1 MLLWVLV
8 TLFAFCGVVNSAP
21 PGPNKNG
28 GQLVNPPNDV
38 EEFVFSFEDNNNRG
52 GITIPLDQ
60 QLSSLVKKLN
70 DAKSDSLKIR
80 EEWKITADKWKKLNQ
95 VYENQKILI
104 DEMEKHID
112 TMGKHIA
119 NQIDTNQN
127 KKYYESNEKI

>member
-8 TLFAFCGVVNSAP
+8 TLFAFSGVVNSAP

-70 DAKSDSLKIR
+70 DAKSDSLKITYFFLGIFF
-80 EEWKITADKWKKLNQ
+80 WVNFKC
-95 VYENQKILI
+95 LI
-104 DEMEKHID
+104 KEANLYSMQAYD
-112 TMGKHIA
+112 TSLSV
-119 NQIDTNQN
+119 TF
-127 KKYYESNEKI
+127 YT